1 MIQAIFFDI
10 DGTLLSSNG
19 RVSKSTKKAIAQA
32 QAKGI
37 LCGVSSGRG
46 PSSLK
51 RIVKD
56 LDLDM
61 FVTYNGQYV
70 YTKERIIYARPF
82 DKEALTEIVNFANRK
97 SRQMVFGAE
106 KHIDGSLTMKIGD
119 SALVR
124 RLIRF
129 VPRRF
134 PIRKVKLLLQKYSP
148 NRRKDRYSK
157 LAILNE
163 PIYQCMMFGAE
174 YETQKLMKALPHS
187 DLQRSNPYTVDLVPK
202 GGSKV
207 RGIQFFLA
215 DAGLTLAETMAFGDH
230 LNDIE
235 MLKVVG
241 IGVAMG
247 NGQAETKAIANY
259 VTDSHDAGG
268 IEKALRHF
276 KIIE

>member
-1 MIQAIFFDI
+1 MIKAIFFDI

-19 RVSKSTKKAIAQA
+19 RVSKSTKEAIKKAQA
-32 QAKGI
+32 NGV

-51 RIVKD
+51 RIVRD
-56 LDLDM
+56 LDFDM

-70 YTKERIIYARPF
+70 YTNDRVIYARSF
-82 DKEALTEIVNFANRK
+82 DQMALAEIVSFANDK
-97 SRQMVFGAE
+97 SRQLVFGAQQR
-106 KHIDGSLTMKIGD
+106 IDGSLTMRIGD
-119 SALVR
+119 SAIVR

-134 PIRKVKLLLQKYSP
+134 PIRRVKLLLQKYSP
-148 NRRKDRYSK
+148 NRRKNRYSN

-174 YETQKLMKALPHS
+174 YETQKLIEALPHS
-187 DLQRSNPYTVDLVPK
+187 DLQRSNPYTVDIVPK

-215 DAGLTLAETMAFGDH
+215 DTGINLSETMAFGDH

-247 NGQAETKAIANY
+247 NGQEETKASADYI
-259 VTDSHDAGG
+259 TDSHDADG
-268 IEKALRHF
+268 IEKALRYY
-276 KIIE
+276 KIID